1 MFHQRST
8 RMHTRI
14 TPAQRLQGI
23 EPSIFAVMSALAAK
37 HNAVNLG
44 QGFPDFDGPPW
55 LVEQF
60 AGALHAGRN
69 QYAPMP
75 GTQSLREAV
84 AAYQR
89 DMHAVSWDA
98 DTEITITAGATEALC
113 CAFLAF
119 LDPGDE
125 VLLFEPFYDAYL
137 ADALLAGARPRCVTL
152 HAPDFRIDEEELR
165 RAVTPRT
172 RMIVLNNPHNP
183 TGRVFSAGELRLVA
197 EVAEEHNLLVL
208 SDEVYEFLTYD
219 DARHIAFASLPGM
232 RERCIAI
239 SSTGK
244 TFGMTGWKIGYA
256 MATAPLTQALRTVH
270 QFATFA
276 VNTPAQLAMGRA
288 LGRLAEYLPEFR
300 ATYQSKRALLAQG
313 LADTPF
319 TAILPEGSYFM
330 MVRLPREGKRT
341 DVEIARYLVEHHRVA
356 VIPPSVFYTE
366 SDEGMTML
374 RLCFAKKDDTLRA
387 GIECLRA
394 ASVAL

>member
-1 MFHQRST
+1 MDVPPAQHPHAHPH
-8 RMHTRI
+8 HTRA
-14 TPAQRLQGI
+14 TASRHR
-23 EPSIFAVMSALAAK
+23 ALHFRRHVRACRR

-219 DARHIAFASLPGM
+219 DARHIAFASLPT
-232 RERCIAI
+232 CA
-239 SSTGK
+239 
-244 TFGMTGWKIGYA
+244 
-256 MATAPLTQALRTVH
+256 
-270 QFATFA
+270 
-276 VNTPAQLAMGRA
+276 N
-288 LGRLAEYLPEFR
+288 
-300 ATYQSKRALLAQG
+300 
-313 LADTPF
+313 
-319 TAILPEGSYFM
+319 
-330 MVRLPREGKRT
+330 
-341 DVEIARYLVEHHRVA
+341 
-356 VIPPSVFYTE
+356 
-366 SDEGMTML
+366 
-374 RLCFAKKDDTLRA
+374 
-387 GIECLRA
+387 A
-394 ASVAL
+394 ASPFRPRVKPSG